1 MWNVTKTNHLLQEL
15 YFILWH
21 SHDSLQSSSSRL
33 VNYFFYFF
41 SSSGKNPAHDAERS
55 KTSHLKNH
63 TYGLSKLC
71 KSLRFENE
79 TTLEP
84 WKWNSLHLHEIMA
97 INLFIF
103 LWVKY
108 GRGGGWNNLHC
119 RCVRSSQEVLYSPSP
134 SLSCSCCFFWTIGS
148 VTSCN
153 PSTGVESQGSWSCRQ
168 PTARSSSSIPLGSP
182 LQS

>member
-1 MWNVTKTNHLLQEL
+1 MWNITKTNHLLQEL
-15 YFILWH
+15 YFILRH

-33 VNYFFYFF
+33 VDYFFYFF
-41 SSSGKNPAHDAERS
+41 SSSGKNPAHDTERS

-103 LWVKY
+103 Y
-108 GRGGGWNNLHC
+108 GWSMAGEGGETICTADVWGQ
-119 RCVRSSQEVLYSPSP
+119 VRRSYAVLLLP
-134 SLSCSCCFFWTIGS
+134 SLAAAAFSGLLAVSPAAILQQAWK
-148 VTSCN
+148 
-153 PSTGVESQGSWSCRQ
+153 
-168 PTARSSSSIPLGSP
+168 ARAPGAADSPQLGALPLSH
-182 LQS
+182 